1 MRGQGRMLFK
11 EIKGQEKAIAFLKSA
26 IGQDRVAHA
35 YIFHG
40 LEGIGKKAAA
50 LAFAKALNCLKSGPE
65 AVPEAVTDACGECQS
80 CRKIE
85 RGTHPD
91 VITVQA
97 DGAFIRIK
105 EIRDLQEQMMFRPAE
120 GRKRVFVILEAE
132 RMNSAA
138 ANALLKTLEEPSG
151 ANILVLVTAR
161 PHQLPLTVLSRCQ
174 RIKFQPLRS
183 EDMISLLEER
193 FSVDAQTAST
203 LAAISG
209 GSLGKAL
216 EMKDSDYA
224 SRREELIDKL
234 ALVATPL
241 DFYPVL
247 AAMGGDRDL
256 VLEGLEIMK
265 TWFRDI
271 MVFGETGDDRQVF
284 NRDRMEMVGKAAGRI
299 SKQELLNSMRIINDS
314 VRALEQNAN
323 RQLLLEMMMFRLF
336 RTGLKAGPG
345 RTS

>member
-1 MRGQGRMLFK
+1 MLFK
-11 EIKGQEKAIAFLKSA
+11 EIKGQEKAITFLKSA
-26 IGQDRVAHA
+26 IAQERVAHA

-40 LEGIGKKAAA
+40 LEGIGKRAAA
-50 LAFAKALNCLKSGPE
+50 LAFAMTLNCLQPGPE
-65 AVPEAVTDACGECQS
+65 ACADACGQCQS

-91 VITVQA
+91 VVTIQA

-120 GRKRVFVILEAE
+120 GRKRVFIILEAE

-193 FSVDAQTAST
+193 FSVDEQTSST

-216 EMKDSDYA
+216 EMRDSDYA
-224 SRREELIDKL
+224 SRREEMIDKL
-234 ALVATPL
+234 ALIETPL

-247 AAMGGDRDL
+247 ACMGGDRDI
-256 VLEGLEIMK
+256 VFESLEIVK

-284 NRDRMEMVGKAAGRI
+284 NRDRMEMIRKAAGRI
-299 SKQELLNSMRIINDS
+299 SKQELLNSIRIINEA

-336 RTGLKAGPG
+336 RAGLKAA
-345 RTS
+345 RA

>member
-1 MRGQGRMLFK
+1 MLFK
-11 EIKGQEKAIAFLKSA
+11 DIKGQEKAIAFLKSA

-40 LEGIGKKAAA
+40 LDGIGKKATA
-50 LAFAKALNCLKSGPE
+50 LAFAKTLNCLEEGPE
-65 AVPEAVTDACGECQS
+65 ACMDACGECLS

-85 RGTHPD
+85 RGSHPD
-91 VITVQA
+91 VISIQP

-105 EIRDLQEQMMFRPAE
+105 EIRSLQEQMMFRPAE
-120 GRKRVFVILEAE
+120 GRKRVFIILEAE

-138 ANALLKTLEEPSG
+138 ANALLKTLEEPTGS
-151 ANILVLVTAR
+151 NILVLVTAR

-183 EDMISLLEER
+183 ELMINILEED
-193 FSVDAQTAST
+193 FSVSAQMSST

-216 EMKDSDYA
+216 EMKDNDFA
-224 SRREELIDKL
+224 ARREELIDKL
-234 ALVATPL
+234 ALISTPL
-241 DFYPVL
+241 DFFPVL
-247 AAMGGDRDL
+247 AGMGNDRDL
-256 VLEGLEIMK
+256 ILEGLETMK
-265 TWFRDI
+265 TYFRDI
-271 MVFGETGDDRQVF
+271 LVFSETGDGRQVF
-284 NRDRMEMVGKAAGRI
+284 NRDRLEVISKAAARI
-299 SKQELLNSMRIINDS
+299 SKQELLNSMKVINAA

-336 RTGLKAGPG
+336 RTGLKASAA
-345 RTS
+345 RS

>member
-1 MRGQGRMLFK
+1 MLFK
-11 EIKGQEKAIAFLKSA
+11 DIKGQEKAIAFLKSV

-40 LEGIGKKAAA
+40 LDGIGKRATA
-50 LAFAKALNCLKSGPE
+50 LAFAKALNCLE
-65 AVPEAVTDACGECQS
+65 AGSEPCGECLQ

-85 RGTHPD
+85 RGSHPD
-91 VITVQA
+91 VITIQA

-105 EIRDLQEQMMFRPAE
+105 EIRELQEQMMFRPAE
-120 GRKRVFVILEAE
+120 GRKRVFIILEAE
-132 RMNSAA
+132 KMNGAA

-193 FSVDAQTAST
+193 FSVDARTSST

-216 EMKDSDYA
+216 EMKDNDYA
-224 SRREELIDKL
+224 ARREELIDKL
-234 ALVATPL
+234 ALIATPL

-247 AAMGGDRDL
+247 AGMGSDRDL
-256 VLEGLEIMK
+256 ILEGLEIMK

-271 MVFGETGDDRQVF
+271 VVFGETGEDRQVF
-284 NRDRMEMVGKAAGRI
+284 NRDRIDVIREAAGRI
-299 SKQELLNSMRIINDS
+299 SKQELLNSIKIINAA

-336 RTGLKAGPG
+336 RTGLKAAPG

>member
-1 MRGQGRMLFK
+1 MLFK
-11 EIKGQEKAIAFLKSA
+11 DIKGQEKAIAFLKNA

-40 LEGIGKKAAA
+40 LDGIGKKAAA
-50 LAFAKALNCLKSGPE
+50 LAFAGTLNCLQVGPE
-65 AVPEAVTDACGECQS
+65 ADPKADNDACGECLS
-80 CRKIE
+80 CRKID

-91 VITVQA
+91 VITIQP

-105 EIRDLQEQMMFRPAE
+105 EIRELQEQMMFRPAE
-120 GRKRVFVILEAE
+120 GRKRVFIILEAD

-138 ANALLKTLEEPSG
+138 ANALLKTLEEPTGS
-151 ANILVLVTAR
+151 NTLVLVTAR

-183 EDMISLLEER
+183 EEMIRVLEER
-193 FSVDAQTAST
+193 FSVEAPTAVT

-216 EMKDSDYA
+216 EMKESDFA
-224 SRREELIDKL
+224 ARREEMIDKL
-234 ALVATPL
+234 ALIATPL

-247 AAMGGDRDL
+247 AGMGNDRDL
-256 VLEGLEIMK
+256 VLEGLETMK
-265 TWFRDI
+265 TYFRDI
-271 MVFGETGDDRQVF
+271 LVFSETGDDRQVF
-284 NRDRMEMVGKAAGRI
+284 NRDRIEAISSAAGRS
-299 SKQELLNSMRIINDS
+299 SKQELLNSLKIINAA

-336 RTGLKAGPG
+336 RTGLKAKAAGA
-345 RTS
+345 

>member
-1 MRGQGRMLFK
+1 MLFK
-11 EIKGQEKAIAFLKSA
+11 DIKGQEKAIAFLKSA

-40 LEGIGKKAAA
+40 LDGIGKKATA
-50 LAFAKALNCLKSGPE
+50 LAFAKTLNCLEEGPE
-65 AVPEAVTDACGECQS
+65 ACMDACGECLS

-85 RGTHPD
+85 RGSHPD
-91 VITVQA
+91 VITIQP

-105 EIRDLQEQMMFRPAE
+105 EIRSLQEQMMFRPAE
-120 GRKRVFVILEAE
+120 GRKRVFIILEAE

-138 ANALLKTLEEPSG
+138 ANALLKTLEEPTGS
-151 ANILVLVTAR
+151 NILVLVTAR

-183 EDMISLLEER
+183 ELMINILEEN
-193 FSVDAQTAST
+193 FSVSAQISST

-216 EMKDSDYA
+216 EMKDNDFA
-224 SRREELIDKL
+224 ARREELIDKL
-234 ALVATPL
+234 ALISTPL
-241 DFYPVL
+241 DFFPVL
-247 AAMGGDRDL
+247 AGMGNDRDL
-256 VLEGLEIMK
+256 ILEGLETMK
-265 TWFRDI
+265 TYFRDI
-271 MVFGETGDDRQVF
+271 LVFSETGDGRKVF
-284 NRDRMEMVGKAAGRI
+284 NRDRLEVISKAAGRI
-299 SKQELLNSMRIINDS
+299 SKQELLNSMKVINAA

-336 RTGLKAGPG
+336 RTGLKASAA
-345 RTS
+345 RS

>member
-1 MRGQGRMLFK
+1 MLFK
-11 EIKGQEKAIAFLKSA
+11 DITGQEKAIAFLKSA
-26 IGQDRVAHA
+26 ISQDRVAHA

-40 LEGIGKKAAA
+40 LDGIGKKAAA
-50 LAFAKALNCLKSGPE
+50 LAFAKKLNCLQDGPG
-65 AVPEAVTDACGECQS
+65 ADTDACGECLS

-85 RGTHPD
+85 RGSHPD
-91 VITVQA
+91 VITVQP

-105 EIRDLQEQMMFRPAE
+105 GIRELQEQMMFRPAE
-120 GRKRVFVILEAE
+120 GRKRVFIILEAD

-151 ANILVLVTAR
+151 SNILVLVTAR

-183 EDMISLLEER
+183 AEMIRILEER
-193 FSVDAQTAST
+193 FAVEAPTAAT

-216 EMKDSDYA
+216 EMKDNDFA
-224 SRREELIDKL
+224 ARREELIGKM
-234 ALVATPL
+234 ALISTPL

-247 AAMGGDRDL
+247 AGMGNDRDL
-256 VLEGLEIMK
+256 VLEGLETMK
-265 TWFRDI
+265 TYFRDI
-271 MVFGETGDDRQVF
+271 LVFGETGDGGQVF
-284 NRDRMEMVGKAAGRI
+284 NRDRIDVIAQAAGRM
-299 SKQELLNSMRIINDS
+299 SKQELLNSLKVINAA

-336 RTGLKAGPG
+336 RTGLKAKAAGA
-345 RTS
+345 